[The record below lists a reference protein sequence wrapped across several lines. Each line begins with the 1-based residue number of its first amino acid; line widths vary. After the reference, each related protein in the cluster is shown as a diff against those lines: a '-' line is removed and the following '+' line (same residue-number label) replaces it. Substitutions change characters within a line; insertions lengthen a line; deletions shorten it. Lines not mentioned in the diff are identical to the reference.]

1 LAVASSRVAAISLHG
16 GRIAHFALKLPL
28 NFNLTEDST
37 CNIIDNPATCKL
49 LKRTKVI
56 VWNEC
61 RIVNKKGPEA
71 LHRTLQDNNKSIM
84 RKVVVILAGDFRQT
98 LSIITRA
105 TPADQIDAYL
115 KNSYFWKHTEII
127 MLKKI

>member
-1 LAVASSRVAAISLHG
+1 
-16 GRIAHFALKLPL
+16 
-28 NFNLTEDST
+28 
-37 CNIIDNPATCKL
+37 
-49 LKRTKVI
+49 
-56 VWNEC
+56 
-61 RIVNKKGPEA
+61 VNKKGPEA